1 MRMSQLF
8 GRTLKEAPAEAEL
21 ASHRLAL
28 RAGLIRP
35 LAAGLYTFLP
45 LGWRAIQK
53 IAAILR
59 DEMDALGAQE
69 MLMPVLQPAD
79 IWAATGRLA
88 SVGPALMRLRDR
100 NGREMV
106 LAMTHE
112 EAVTAHVQTEIKSYR
127 DLPRVIYHIQT
138 KLRDEPRPR
147 GGLLRVREFLMKD
160 AYSLHAN
167 AADLDSFYPRMVQAY
182 RNIFQRCQVPVVEIE
197 ADVGVMGGTGSHEF
211 MALHPA
217 GEDTII
223 RCETCGYAANAEA
236 AVFDKTIAL
245 TPSPSPTLRQRGV
258 FGPSPQAPEEAGEV
272 RGRGGPVRV
281 ATPGCTTIASLAAY
295 VGVPTSQTLK
305 AVFYSVS
312 KTGHDEL
319 IFAVIR
325 GDLEVNEVKLLNA
338 LAADALRPATD
349 AEIRAAGAEPGYAS
363 PVGLPVRQGGEPGV
377 LVVADESAVADM
389 DFVAGANE
397 AGYHLMGVHYGRD
410 FRATMVT
417 DIALATAGQRCARC
431 GGTLSAERGIELGH
445 CFKLGTRY
453 SAPTGTTY
461 LDANGQEQP
470 VVMGSYGIGL
480 GRLLAAILEFHHD
493 ERGIVWPPTLAPAQV
508 HLLALG
514 RDEDVRRAAEE
525 LYADLRSRRVEVLY
539 DDRDESPG
547 VKFADADLIGLPLRL
562 TVSRRS
568 LEAGGVEAK
577 WRWEEEKRLV
587 AMREVE
593 SLLKVGSECALS
605 PRG

>member
-8 GRTLKEAPAEAEL
+8 GRTLREAPAEAEL

-59 DEMDALGAQE
+59 DEMDALGGQE

-79 IWAATGRLA
+79 IWAVTGRLA

-160 AYSLHAN
+160 AYSLHTD
-167 AADLDSFYPRMVQAY
+167 AADLDAFYPRMVQAY

-211 MALHPA
+211 VAVHPA

-223 RCETCGYAANAEA
+223 RCGTCGYAANAEA
-236 AVFDKTIAL
+236 AVFDKLSPPPL
-245 TPSPSPTLRQRGV
+245 TEEGSKRRSGPTK
-258 FGPSPQAPEEAGEV
+258 
-272 RGRGGPVRV
+272 V

-305 AVFYSVS
+305 AVFYSAS
-312 KTGHDEL
+312 KAGHDEL
-319 IFAVIR
+319 VFAVIR

-410 FRATMVT
+410 FSATVVT

-431 GGTLSAERGIELGH
+431 GGTLAAERGIELGH

-461 LDANGQEQP
+461 LDTNGQEQP

-508 HLLALG
+508 HLLAVG

-577 WRWEEEKRLV
+577 WRWEEEKQVV
-587 AMREVE
+587 AMAVATDMRYNDYII
-593 SLLKVGSECALS
+593 SRYRARR
-605 PRG
+605 RGWRTCE